1 MSPRRNDP
9 RGGRG
14 GDWDRDRRGEP
25 RDIEQSFGHQRIES
39 AADGDWIVR
48 SVTGAASAKTY
59 RCPGCGQEI
68 RPGSPHVVAWPTDR
82 GGPGRAG
89 PGWSGGG
96 LEDRRH
102 WHTPCWNARLR
113 RR

>member
-1 MSPRRNDP
+1 MSPRHNAP

-14 GDWDRDRRGEP
+14 SSNRGNERGEP
-25 RDIEQSFGHQRIES
+25 RDIEASFGHQRIES
-39 AADGDWIVR
+39 AADGDWVVR
-48 SVTGAASAKTY
+48 SVTGAASDKTY
-59 RCPGCGQEI
+59 RCPGCAQEVK
-68 RPGSPHVVAWPTDR
+68 PGLPHLVAWPADKLS
-82 GGPGRAG
+82 GP
-89 PGWSGGG
+89 G